1 MEKYHEIWHV
11 NSNMVSPV
19 LSEKQQQQ
27 QQQQQQQNSIIFRL
41 LEKKISWDFKGSFQ
55 LIQVLHKTKPQST
68 SLLQQC

>member
-1 MEKYHEIWHV
+1 MEKYHEIWNV

-27 QQQQQQQNSIIFRL
+27 QENSIIFRL
-41 LEKKISWDFKGSFQ
+41 LEKKVSWDLKGSFQ